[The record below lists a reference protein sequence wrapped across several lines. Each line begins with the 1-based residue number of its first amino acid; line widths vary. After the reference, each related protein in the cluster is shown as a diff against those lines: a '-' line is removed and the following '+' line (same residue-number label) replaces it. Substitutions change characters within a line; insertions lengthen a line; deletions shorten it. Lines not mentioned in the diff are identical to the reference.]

1 MVSIV
6 HLRSGDEV
14 QSGVSMVV
22 VVLRDEFTDPTPCGD
37 EIGEAS
43 IGVSGPVL
51 RCTKESFDMGVIG
64 LSRSK

>member
-1 MVSIV
+1 
-6 HLRSGDEV
+6 
-14 QSGVSMVV
+14 MVV